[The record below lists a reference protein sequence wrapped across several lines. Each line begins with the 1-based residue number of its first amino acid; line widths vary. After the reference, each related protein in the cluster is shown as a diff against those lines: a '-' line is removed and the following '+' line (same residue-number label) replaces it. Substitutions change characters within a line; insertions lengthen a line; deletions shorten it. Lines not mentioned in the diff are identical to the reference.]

1 MIEVAEALDK
11 ILSKVPK
18 NPVVEIGLTSALNCV
33 LAENV
38 YSPISMPPFNQS
50 AMDGY

>member
-33 LAENV
+33 FSRECVLTNSDASV
-38 YSPISMPPFNQS
+38 
-50 AMDGY
+50 